1 MYSYVVI
8 GLGRFGAEMALK
20 LYNCGEDVLAIDTND
35 TTIDK
40 IADRVTRAVVADA
53 RDVDTLRKLGVGNF
67 DRAVVAVGSDLAA
80 SALITMNLKTLGVPY
95 IICKAHDDTY
105 REILEKLGADRVI
118 IPEWE
123 MADKLTLGLTS
134 TGVLEYI
141 ELSDQYGIVEMTP
154 PESWVGKSIR
164 NLALRTKYGIN
175 VLAMRR
181 QDQLNILPNIDEPI
195 DAQDTLVLLGSYDVI
210 NQLRK

>member
-195 DAQDTLVLLGSYDVI
+195 DAQDTIVLLGSYDVI

>member
-1 MYSYVVI
+1 
-8 GLGRFGAEMALK
+8 
-20 LYNCGEDVLAIDTND
+20 
-35 TTIDK
+35 
-40 IADRVTRAVVADA
+40 
-53 RDVDTLRKLGVGNF
+53 
-67 DRAVVAVGSDLAA
+67 
-80 SALITMNLKTLGVPY
+80 
-95 IICKAHDDTY
+95 
-105 REILEKLGADRVI
+105 
-118 IPEWE
+118 

-164 NLALRTKYGIN
+164 NLALRTMYGIN
-175 VLAMRR
+175 VLSMRR

-195 DAQDTLVLLGSYDVI
+195 DAQDTIVLLGSYDVI

>member
-1 MYSYVVI
+1 
-8 GLGRFGAEMALK
+8 
-20 LYNCGEDVLAIDTND
+20 
-35 TTIDK
+35 
-40 IADRVTRAVVADA
+40 
-53 RDVDTLRKLGVGNF
+53 
-67 DRAVVAVGSDLAA
+67 
-80 SALITMNLKTLGVPY
+80 MNLKTLGVPY

-175 VLAMRR
+175 ILAMRR

-195 DAQDTLVLLGSYDVI
+195 DAQDTIVLLGSYDVI

>member
-175 VLAMRR
+175 ILAMRR

-195 DAQDTLVLLGSYDVI
+195 DAQDTIVLLGSYDVI